1 MFLILDRSE
10 AEGEPRS
17 DSGAG
22 KDQKKGVLEVKP
34 TGYNVKVIVS
44 GHVIEVYEYTDTIWR
59 NLKSKTSK
67 SNVVKV
73 PSTEELDELILD
85 KKLNSR
91 AKSNIRARN
100 NIRRLILANF
110 NNRSKFL
117 TLTFKENVTSLEEA
131 NKEFKKFIRKLRSN
145 LGNFKY
151 VAVIEFQKR
160 GAVHYHG
167 LLDIKYVRVSKL
179 AEWWGNGFIK
189 INDIRHVDNVG
200 AYVVKYM
207 TKADADERLIGK
219 KMYQCSKNLERPR
232 EFVGKEAEYILER
245 LKAEKRKVAYSN
257 VYQSKLTGNEIRY
270 SEYNLYR
277 S

>member
-1 MFLILDRSE
+1 M
-10 AEGEPRS
+10 
-17 DSGAG
+17 
-22 KDQKKGVLEVKP
+22 KP

-73 PSTEELDELILD
+73 PSTEELDELILG

-100 NIRRLILANF
+100 NLRRLILANF
-110 NNRSKFL
+110 TNRSKFL
-117 TLTFKENVTSLEEA
+117 TLTFKENVTGIEEA

-160 GAVHYHG
+160 GAVHYHV
-167 LLDIKYVRVSKL
+167 LLDIKYVRASKL

-219 KMYQCSKNLERPR
+219 KMYQRSKNLERPR
-232 EFVGKEAEYILER
+232 EFVGKEAEYILEK

-257 VYQSKLTGNEIRY
+257 AYQSKLTGNEIHY
-270 SEYNLYR
+270 SEYNLHR